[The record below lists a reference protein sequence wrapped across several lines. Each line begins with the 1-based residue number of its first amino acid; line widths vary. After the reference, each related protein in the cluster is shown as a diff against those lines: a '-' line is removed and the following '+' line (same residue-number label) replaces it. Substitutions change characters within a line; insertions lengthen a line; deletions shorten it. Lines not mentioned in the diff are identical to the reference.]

1 MKVSTLVRS
10 LVFAAALAAAAPVAA
25 QPAVQPYV
33 GDWEGVLQ
41 AGERKLR
48 LELHLQ
54 NEDGQATAML
64 ESLDQGISAPAT
76 GVKVEDGEL
85 GVLFLPLGGELRG
98 KLSADGKTLTGS
110 WTQGVSL
117 PLTMT
122 RKAAK

>member
-1 MKVSTLVRS
+1 MQISTLARV
-10 LVFAAALAAAAPVAA
+10 LVFTTALGAAAPAAA
-25 QPAVQPYV
+25 QPAAQPYV
-33 GDWEGVLQ
+33 GEWEGVLQ

-48 LELHLQ
+48 IELHLK
-54 NEDGQATAML
+54 NEGGQAGAIL

-85 GVLFLPLGGELRG
+85 GVLFLPLGGEFRG
-98 KLSADGKTLTGS
+98 KLSADGETLTGS

-117 PLTMT
+117 PLTLT